1 MATQPRAGD
10 GAAAAAAE
18 EEAPAVSYLQA
29 CVELDDWWLERV
41 EGEEGKVR
49 VVGSNTTTSRA
60 GRRFTSASI
69 KTRHASGDLE
79 TEDGIIIMIARPPN
93 ISKMHL
99 NGFPDEVSKHFSLG
113 FPVQWENIINSNMT
127 EMNEQPQSPLKSTEY
142 YIEKFLRGNLKYSM
156 GLFAW
161 DGLNIYQGSR
171 SDADRFPSERLSN
184 SSNGRPTVED
194 PTANT
199 DCNANFMSTLA
210 TSEEF
215 CTGRMDMPE
224 EPRATPSETCG
235 IDQENNQHLCM
246 HMNTCDNGNK
256 VQHGTSSVGPS
267 AVPAEKYVRS
277 QAEQDALLVNNSTS
291 HVSSILG
298 DCATPKCGK
307 ALTHL
312 GTKDALETN
321 EGMNPQ
327 FGVPQ
332 GSEGS
337 TVRRLR
343 NGKVIV
349 ISTSASTKKKVYKR
363 ARMQDNT
370 FSENVIPNEDVT
382 CPTGLISQEKVGSV
396 TVAAAAKLKI
406 HDTPRKGSI
415 LANQ

>member
-10 GAAAAAAE
+10 GAAAAAAA
-18 EEAPAVSYLQA
+18 EAPAVSYLQA
-29 CVELDDWWLERV
+29 CVELHDWWLERV
-41 EGEEGKVR
+41 EGVEGKVR

-69 KTRHASGDLE
+69 KTRHAGGDLE
-79 TEDGIIIMIARPPN
+79 TEDGIIIMIACPPN
-93 ISKMHL
+93 ISKMHQ

-113 FPVQWENIINSNMT
+113 FPVQWEKIINSNMT
-127 EMNEQPQSPLKSTEY
+127 EMNEQPQSPLRSTEY
-142 YIEKFLRGNLKYSM
+142 YIEKFLRGNLKYSI

-171 SDADRFPSERLSN
+171 SDADRLPSERLSN
-184 SSNGRPTVED
+184 SSNGRPTIED
-194 PTANT
+194 PTTNT
-199 DCNANFMSTLA
+199 DYNANFMSTLA

-224 EPRATPSETCG
+224 EPRATPSETG
-235 IDQENNQHLCM
+235 GNDQENNQHLCM
-246 HMNTCDNGNK
+246 LMNTCESGNK

-267 AVPAEKYVRS
+267 VVPAEKYVRS
-277 QAEQDALLVNNSTS
+277 QAEQGALVNNNKTS
-291 HVSSILG
+291 HVSFVLG

-321 EGMNPQ
+321 EGMDPQ

-349 ISTSASTKKKVYKR
+349 ISTSASTKKVYKR
-363 ARMQDNT
+363 
-370 FSENVIPNEDVT
+370 
-382 CPTGLISQEKVGSV
+382 VGSV
-396 TVAAAAKLKI
+396 AVTAAAKLQI
-406 HDTPRKGSI
+406 HDTPRKGRRGCPRKSGKRKRS
-415 LANQ
+415 

>member
-10 GAAAAAAE
+10 GAAAAAAAAK
-18 EEAPAVSYLQA
+18 EAPAVSYLQA

-113 FPVQWENIINSNMT
+113 FPVQWENIINANMA
-127 EMNEQPQSPLKSTEY
+127 EMNKQPQSPLKSTEY

-156 GLFAW
+156 GLFSW

-199 DCNANFMSTLA
+199 DCNVNFMGTLA

-235 IDQENNQHLCM
+235 NDQENNQHLCM
-246 HMNTCDNGNK
+246 LMNTCENGNK

-267 AVPAEKYVRS
+267 VVPAEKYVRS
-277 QAEQDALLVNNSTS
+277 QAEQDALLVNDSTS
-291 HVSSILG
+291 HVSSVLG

-307 ALTHL
+307 SLTHL

-349 ISTSASTKKKVYKR
+349 ISTSASTKKVYKR

-370 FSENVIPNEDVT
+370 FSENVIPNKNVT
-382 CPTGLISQEKVGSV
+382 CPTGLISQENVGSAAV
-396 TVAAAAKLKI
+396 TAAAKLQI
-406 HDTPRKGSI
+406 HDTPRKVTI
-415 LANQ
+415 TP

>member
-10 GAAAAAAE
+10 GAAAAAAAK
-18 EEAPAVSYLQA
+18 EAPAVSYLQA

-99 NGFPDEVSKHFSLG
+99 NGFPDE
-113 FPVQWENIINSNMT
+113 
-127 EMNEQPQSPLKSTEY
+127 
-142 YIEKFLRGNLKYSM
+142 
-156 GLFAW
+156 
-161 DGLNIYQGSR
+161 GSR

-199 DCNANFMSTLA
+199 DCNVNFMGTLA

-235 IDQENNQHLCM
+235 NDQENNQHLCM
-246 HMNTCDNGNK
+246 LMNTCENGNK

-267 AVPAEKYVRS
+267 VVPAEKYVRS
-277 QAEQDALLVNNSTS
+277 KAEQDALLVNDSTS
-291 HVSSILG
+291 HVSSVLG

-307 ALTHL
+307 SLTHL

-349 ISTSASTKKKVYKR
+349 ISTSASTKKVYKR

-370 FSENVIPNEDVT
+370 FSENVIPNKNVT
-382 CPTGLISQEKVGSV
+382 CPTGLISQENVC
-396 TVAAAAKLKI
+396 
-406 HDTPRKGSI
+406 
-415 LANQ
+415 